1 MRAYIP
7 ASRKKGHEQQHGSTN
22 ILSADVDTVSCTTPS
37 IPSSAGVGRT
47 VNNLPAWMTT
57 RPSASAVDADKPDS
71 SNVEPW
77 FLPIMARITTMD
89 VATCLPMPIQ
99 INNNLP
105 CVDFC
110 LGKTESKELRMRMLA
125 DSDAAMN
132 IDNKRYH
139 QQAMH
144 RYPDMVAEYL
154 EYGPGTKFDLVRL
167 RVAVDSASVMDGSL
181 SAIIRYKTQYFI
193 SSRPLLLS
201 FAIGDSLSLNII
213 LGTPALEQL
222 RDFFN
227 LGDRSLTFQS
237 IDKVFS
243 LIIQDPVLNRR

>member
-1 MRAYIP
+1 MRAHIP

-22 ILSADVDTVSCTTPS
+22 TLNTDIATVSCTTLS

-47 VNNLPAWMTT
+47 VNNIPAWMTA
-57 RPSASAVDADKPDS
+57 RPSASTVDADKPDS

-77 FLPIMARITTMD
+77 FLPIMEKITAMD

-144 RYPDMVAEYL
+144 RYPDMVTEYL
-154 EYGPGTKFDLVRL
+154 EYGPGTKFDLVQL
-167 RVAVDSASVMDGSL
+167 RVAVDSASVIDGYL
-181 SAIIRYKTQYFI
+181 SAIIRYKTPCFI
-193 SSRPLLLS
+193 SSRPLLLY
-201 FAIGDSLSLNII
+201 FALGDSL
-213 LGTPALEQL
+213 
-222 RDFFN
+222 
-227 LGDRSLTFQS
+227 
-237 IDKVFS
+237 
-243 LIIQDPVLNRR
+243 